1 MPDRQRENDRAD
13 VPSLLGEL
21 GDVIW
26 LSFPIVVTVMSRVVM
41 QFVDALLLSMYG
53 QGELAAVVPA
63 AMTVMVVG
71 AIIIGVLSCNTTFVS
86 QVLGQGQPR
95 LGSRYTVHA
104 IYAGF
109 LLQLIFLPAIP
120 LAGRIFGFF
129 GHAQEVQVLEV
140 QYFRIRMLH
149 LGSLGVS
156 IACATFFQAV
166 GRPKVPMV
174 AAIVG
179 NAANVFGN
187 WLLIFGNWG
196 LPELGIRGAAI
207 ATVAGGYIQAGIL
220 LAVFTSW
227 RYHRKYRTRRW
238 LPFEW
243 SMMAQLLRVGVGSG
257 ITMLL
262 DIGSFAVFIN
272 FVVGRLGGAIL
283 AGNNAAMQLLH
294 LAFVPAMGLNV
305 GVTALVGR
313 HIGAGNIPRAK
324 RSAYV
329 GMGLAGGSAVL
340 FGLGFVLFRR
350 QLIGIFSDDP
360 ATVRAGGTILCYM
373 ALFLISN
380 ALAMVSH
387 GALKGAGDTKW
398 PAIMWALVAWLFF
411 VPLGLILGN
420 RAVLGLHGAWLAATL
435 YIWLLDAFLI
445 SRFVSERWRHI
456 DIFR

>member
-1 MPDRQRENDRAD
+1 MPDRQTESNRTED
-13 VPSLLGEL
+13 PSLLSEF

-26 LSFPIVVTVMSRVVM
+26 LSFPIVVTVLSRVVM
-41 QFVDALLLSMYG
+41 QFVDTLLLSRYG

-63 AMTVMVVG
+63 GMTAMVVG
-71 AIIIGVLSCNTTFVS
+71 AIVIGVLSCNTTFVS
-86 QVLGQGQPR
+86 QVLGQGRPR
-95 LGSRYTVHA
+95 LGPRYTVHA
-104 IYAGF
+104 IYVGF
-109 LLQLIFLPAIP
+109 VLQLVILPAIP
-120 LAGRIFGFF
+120 LAGHIFGVF
-129 GHAQEVQVLEV
+129 GHAPEVQALEA
-140 QYFRIRMLH
+140 QYFRIRLLQMAA
-149 LGSLGVS
+149 LGIS

-179 NAANVFGN
+179 NAANIFGN

-207 ATVAGGYIQAGIL
+207 ATVAGTYIQGGIL
-220 LAVFTSW
+220 LAVFSSW
-227 RYHRKYRTRRW
+227 RFHREYRTRRW
-238 LPFEW
+238 LPIEPAK
-243 SMMAQLLRVGVGSG
+243 MKQLLRVGVGSG
-257 ITMLL
+257 VTMLL

-313 HIGAGNIPRAK
+313 HIGEANLRRAK
-324 RSAYV
+324 RAGYL
-329 GMGLAGGSAVL
+329 GMGMAGGSALL

-350 QLIGIFSDDP
+350 PLIGLFSDDP
-360 ATVRAGGTILCYM
+360 ATVRAGAMILSYM

-420 RAVLGLHGAWLAATL
+420 RAVLGLHGAWIAATL
-435 YIWLLDAFLI
+435 YIWLLDLLLI
-445 SRFVSERWRHI
+445 RRFVSEKWRHI